1 MYMLRTE
8 IRKLGGLICF
18 LFVVLAIQAQQYHGY
33 RRKWNPLFVGK
44 SRESYTDL
52 SGVWNGECGD

>member
-18 LFVVLAIQAQQYHGY
+18 LFVMLAIQGTAIYGY
-33 RRKWNPLFVGK
+33 RRKWGSLFVGE
-44 SRESYTDL
+44 SRKSYTSL
-52 SGVWNGECGD
+52 FGVWNG

>member
-18 LFVVLAIQAQQYHGY
+18 LFVVLAIQAQQYTVTGGSGT
-33 RRKWNPLFVGK
+33 PLFVGK